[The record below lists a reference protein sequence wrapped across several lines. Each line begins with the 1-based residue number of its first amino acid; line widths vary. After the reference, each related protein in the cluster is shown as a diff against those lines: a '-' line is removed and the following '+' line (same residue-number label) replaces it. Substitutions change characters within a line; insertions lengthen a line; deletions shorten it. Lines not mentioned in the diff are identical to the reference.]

1 MAAERPVITGW
12 AWTCEYRYISSEHQH
27 QTRRMRSLLTPTHNT
42 AIALQA
48 RANRMETSAAVYAG
62 SGWSTRA
69 ARMRAVRCD
78 AGMWQKGEVGRGR
91 TALTVV
97 VRVAPDRRRVSIRD
111 ARVSTGQT

>member
-1 MAAERPVITGW
+1 
-12 AWTCEYRYISSEHQH
+12 
-27 QTRRMRSLLTPTHNT
+27 
-42 AIALQA
+42 
-48 RANRMETSAAVYAG
+48 
-62 SGWSTRA
+62 
-69 ARMRAVRCD
+69 MRAVRCD